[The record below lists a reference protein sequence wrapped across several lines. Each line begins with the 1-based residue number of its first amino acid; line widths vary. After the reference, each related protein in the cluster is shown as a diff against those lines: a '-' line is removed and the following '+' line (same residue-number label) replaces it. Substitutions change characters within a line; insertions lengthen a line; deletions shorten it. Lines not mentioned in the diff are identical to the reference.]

1 MFAKKKIVQLLA
13 GLLVVTCLSVF
24 VVPKIYYAIV
34 DRGKNNYLLATTD
47 LDPKKVDMTGVM
59 LTIKVDNPQ
68 KETILLTSSEPG
80 VLGGDNIS
88 TFYKARHPE
97 LAGRVEIVNEG
108 IKLRL
113 KASDKPVTL
122 KLPIEIPYSIKTTFD
137 IRRGKRSISKNKV
150 SFTEKKPDILEES
163 PAILKEETPEITP
176 PSGLGQVVP
185 TRRQKVSTS
194 PSLNSLSFKNPLTKP
209 SPRLLGSGGTG
220 KDPNYKDVVRYV
232 SNEDEM
238 RWVFFKIC
246 TEEKNYYKANVIIK
260 LTADISVNQIGHLS
274 AYMNRGKAVFTLGG
288 YETTY
293 TIDGQG
299 HTLNIGPKIRNM
311 PVFLLLTPEDRPP
324 KATTI
329 ENMTINYGGTAPGK
343 ESVLVYIPANE
354 SNTHI
359 ILLQDIKGVG
369 RKQGRL
375 VYAPHATTLLRG
387 DVEWYSDAAEASNDA
402 KFGLIYSSE
411 ISVGKTDDGQSPNID
426 LTNTWDVFKS
436 QRGAYSTDDGKYDT
450 IVGVRAGRISLTSTW
465 GSAIYMNSPSS
476 KIGATF
482 EVVQGAQLT
491 CRTKNG
497 AAAIAIYS
505 ENQRKRS
512 RSIISSGA
520 KVVAINDNGGTA
532 FFHRVKEFGTLRITG
547 SGTKLTV
554 RAGESQSGTSSA
566 LHFSLVGHQRLRV
579 EDKAEVV
586 VTKEKGRSAAI
597 RFTGPGNEILI
608 SGGGVL
614 TVRNL
619 GRTGGSPEEQGRDKV
634 SDGGDAYGGQGILF
648 TDGLTFNT
656 RIRAQGEGS
665 RIDVKSEIGPALET
679 YAEAELTLLKYT
691 RGSFVGRTASSEV
704 GAVVFRHG
712 VGKINLTKAAF
723 RFRNNHTSTRG
734 GGKATKTVGGRWISG
749 PWGSRWKIPFKADAT
764 NLQVWKRDPKVSLD
778 GEPSKR
784 WGITNFVLQNEDWN
798 TVTSSNNPNFR
809 REYGKSSDYAQI
821 TGEGFKAEVEKIRQ
835 PTNADKRIYG
845 HVEIPLAFPVAGGKQ
860 MRDADTDEVWV
871 TLKLYRLK
879 LKPGGVK
886 YDKDNNSG
894 INVGATYDV
903 VTYEKEVPTIG
914 RKGMTGEN
922 KDLDGVRQF
931 GEPKTYGIFEWDLSK
946 DQTIKRDKGDPF
958 LWAGEYVEVIRI
970 RRGGKKPNNNVDI
983 ISTAVMQN
991 QGKYVFNVRPV
1002 EVSSYALVDPVL
1014 GKLPAKPQVS
1024 DATKEIELGI
1034 AIKKMRRHMALVP
1047 LDVIEKSKDDQQ
1059 KAKLKDIVT
1068 GWSYAAY
1075 NLGGKFGYLPM
1086 LTTGQ
1091 ETTVDPVGSE
1101 NGRSKIAAIELSG
1114 SDKQAAFL
1122 RPRTYLTADQ
1132 TTANQPSELFV
1143 MSGWGDDISSLGKDL
1158 PPTYQKVSSLTTR
1171 DTDELSHQVTAFW
1184 ASISDK
1190 RELTGLKMPTK
1201 KTAYHD
1207 AEFGSSPKLNLTPVV
1222 PKELAIDLTRKGRG
1236 AIDQVDITGS
1246 QLVTYQ
1252 LKLTNPN
1259 LLATPTEMLMGY
1271 WVTFTVTGLAE
1282 VVDTLD
1288 LILPDGVS
1296 ETHTAK
1302 SITFT
1307 SKGRRSLGE
1316 TVRIPLAVVGDF
1328 EMEVK
1333 GEGRTPQE
1341 KTYAMPRGIWNIDG
1355 EQHNAY
1361 GDPFWLHQPLPPAD
1375 DLFFRDYYHL
1385 LKAPDQKVSV
1395 KVTRDNVKHPV
1406 YLSIRDN
1413 QLTVYYR
1420 QLKSGSQVTVT
1431 VDGKKLTTFTA
1442 EGGTTEQAKPL
1453 DLKVNGLR
1461 SIVKV
1466 SYTTDKEQS
1475 GSVTWKNPKLAAE

>member
-1 MFAKKKIVQLLA
+1 M
-13 GLLVVTCLSVF
+13 
-24 VVPKIYYAIV
+24 
-34 DRGKNNYLLATTD
+34 
-47 LDPKKVDMTGVM
+47 
-59 LTIKVDNPQ
+59 
-68 KETILLTSSEPG
+68 
-80 VLGGDNIS
+80 
-88 TFYKARHPE
+88 
-97 LAGRVEIVNEG
+97 
-108 IKLRL
+108 
-113 KASDKPVTL
+113 
-122 KLPIEIPYSIKTTFD
+122 
-137 IRRGKRSISKNKV
+137 
-150 SFTEKKPDILEES
+150 
-163 PAILKEETPEITP
+163 
-176 PSGLGQVVP
+176 
-185 TRRQKVSTS
+185 
-194 PSLNSLSFKNPLTKP
+194 
-209 SPRLLGSGGTG
+209 LGSGGTG
-220 KDPNYKDVVRYV
+220 KDPNYKDVVKYV
-232 SNEDEM
+232 GNQKEM
-238 RWVFFKIC
+238 WQAFFEIYNWDRH
-246 TEEKNYYKANVIIK
+246 EHANVIIK
-260 LTADISVNQIGHLS
+260 LTADIWIDSPQGFGYGIINGQ
-274 AYMNRGKAVFTLGG
+274 VFYLRG

-293 TIDGQG
+293 TFDGQG
-299 HTLNIGPKIRNM
+299 HTLHIGSQLRNL
-311 PVFLLLTPEDRPP
+311 PVFKIATPDKRPP

-329 ENMTINYGGTAPGK
+329 KNMTIDYGDTAPGNN
-343 ESVLVYIPANE
+343 SVLVYIPANE
-354 SNTHI
+354 SNQHGV
-359 ILLQDIKGVG
+359 ILEDIKGVG

-375 VYAPHATTLLRG
+375 VYAPHATTILSG
-387 DVEWYSDAAEASNDA
+387 DIEWYSDASEVSND
-402 KFGLIYSSE
+402 KVFGMVYSSE
-411 ISVGKTDDGQSPNID
+411 ISVRKTDDGRSPNID
-426 LTNTWDVFKS
+426 LTSTWDVFKS
-436 QRGAYSTDDGKYDT
+436 QRGIYSTDNGKYDT
-450 IVGVRAGRISLTSTW
+450 IVAVRAGRVSLTSTW
-465 GSAIYMNSPSS
+465 GSAIYMNGPGSP
-476 KIGATF
+476 IGAKF
-482 EVVQGAQLT
+482 EVQHGAQLT
-491 CRTKNG
+491 CRTKSG
-497 AAAIAIYS
+497 AAAISIYS
-505 ENQRKRS
+505 ENRHKRS
-512 RSIISSGA
+512 QSIITTGA
-520 KVVAINDNGGTA
+520 TVDAINDNGGTA
-532 FFHRVKEFGTLRITG
+532 FFHRVKEFGTLRVTG

-554 RAGESQSGTSSA
+554 KAGEDNSGTSGA
-566 LHFSLVGHQRLRV
+566 LHFSLVGHQKLRV

-597 RFTGPGNEILI
+597 RFAGPGNDILI

-614 TVRNL
+614 KVRNL
-619 GRTGGSPEEQGRDKV
+619 GWTGGSPEEQKKDKL
-634 SDGGDAYGGQGILF
+634 SDGGDAHGGQGIQF
-648 TDGLTFNT
+648 TDGPSNESW
-656 RIRAQGEGS
+656 IRVQGEGAV
-665 RIDVKSEIGPALET
+665 IDVRSEIGPALET
-679 YAEAELTLLKYT
+679 RANTELTLSKYT
-691 RGSFVGRTASSEV
+691 RGSFVGKTASSEV
-704 GAVVFRHG
+704 GAVVFYLG
-712 VGKINLTKAAF
+712 MGKINLTKAGF
-723 RFRNNHTSTRG
+723 KFRNNHVSTRG
-734 GGKATKTVGGRWISG
+734 AGENKKTVGGKWISG
-749 PWGSRWKIPFKADAT
+749 AADAWWNIPLKAEAT
-764 NLQVWKRDPKVSLD
+764 TLQVWKRDPKVSLD
-778 GEPSKR
+778 GQPSKR
-784 WGITNFVLQNEDWN
+784 WGVMHFTLEKHDWN
-798 TVTSSNNPNFR
+798 TVTSSSNPNFR
-809 REYGKSSDYAQI
+809 REYGKSTDYAQI

-845 HVEIPLAFPVAGGKQ
+845 HVEIPVAFPVAGGGKQ
-860 MRDADTDEVWV
+860 MRAADTDEVWV

-879 LKPGGVK
+879 LKSGGVK
-886 YDKDNNSG
+886 YNKNNNSG
-894 INVGATYDV
+894 IDVGATYDV

-914 RKGMTGEN
+914 RKGMATGEN

-931 GEPKTYGIFEWDLSK
+931 GEPKTYGVFEWDLSQ
-946 DQTIKRDKGDPF
+946 DQAIKRDKGDPF

-970 RRGGKKPNNNVDI
+970 RRGGKKPDEKIDI
-983 ISTAVMQN
+983 ISTNAMCN

-1034 AIKKMRRHMALVP
+1034 AIKNMRRHMAIVP

-1059 KAKLKDIVT
+1059 KEKLKDIVT

-1075 NLGGKFGYLPM
+1075 NSGGKFGYLPM

-1101 NGRSKIAAIELSG
+1101 NGKSKIAAVELSG

-1132 TTANQPSELFV
+1132 ATTNRPSELFV
-1143 MSGWGDDISSLGKDL
+1143 MSGWADDISSLGKDL

-1184 ASISDK
+1184 ASINDK
-1190 RELTGLKMPTK
+1190 RELTGLKMPAK

-1207 AEFGSSPKLNLTPVV
+1207 AEFGASPKLNLTPVV

-1252 LKLTNPN
+1252 LKLRNPN
-1259 LLATPTEMLMGY
+1259 PLATPTEMLMGY
-1271 WVTFTVTGLAE
+1271 RITFTVSGLAE

-1328 EMEVK
+1328 DIEVK
-1333 GEGRTPQE
+1333 GGGRTPQE
-1341 KTYAMPRGIWNIDG
+1341 KAYAMPRGIWNIDG
-1355 EQHNAY
+1355 EQHNAL

-1420 QLKSGSQVTVT
+1420 QLKSGTQVTVT
-1431 VDGKKLTTFTA
+1431 VDGKKLTTFKA